1 MDTNGTIDLKPGEA
15 LFSVG
20 DLSDS
25 VYLVMSGSLFVEP
38 LSSAKGPTIIS
49 AGDVVG
55 ESALLGYSKRIAT
68 VRAETPVVVKRILNT
83 SVKEL
88 VHAHA
93 HLELLVRA
101 ILLELTWWNFCRDK
115 ESSPESYGKMALEEQ
130 FQKILHKRQVSE
142 TFRTQLDLEKVWTR
156 GCAVIVE
163 NTSGHIQCN
172 GRRVPIC
179 EGSVLGACD
188 LILDQKPGQVLVLSD
203 DAPPIIGR
211 LIEISDANSSFQ
223 QINKGIAAVIRRV
236 ADKTSQARQQAAS
249 SF

>member
-1 MDTNGTIDLKPGEA
+1 MDTNGTTDLKPGEA

-25 VYLVMSGSLFVEP
+25 VYLVMSGSLFVEQ

-83 SVKEL
+83 SIKEL

-101 ILLELTWWNFCRDK
+101 ILLELTWWNFAATK
-115 ESSPESYGKMALEEQ
+115 SPLRRATARWPS
-130 FQKILHKRQVSE
+130 RNN
-142 TFRTQLDLEKVWTR
+142 FRRFFIKDRYLKHSAR
-156 GCAVIVE
+156 
-163 NTSGHIQCN
+163 N
-172 GRRVPIC
+172 
-179 EGSVLGACD
+179 
-188 LILDQKPGQVLVLSD
+188 LILKRCGP
-203 DAPPIIGR
+203 
-211 LIEISDANSSFQ
+211 E
-223 QINKGIAAVIRRV
+223 AAL
-236 ADKTSQARQQAAS
+236 
-249 SF
+249 